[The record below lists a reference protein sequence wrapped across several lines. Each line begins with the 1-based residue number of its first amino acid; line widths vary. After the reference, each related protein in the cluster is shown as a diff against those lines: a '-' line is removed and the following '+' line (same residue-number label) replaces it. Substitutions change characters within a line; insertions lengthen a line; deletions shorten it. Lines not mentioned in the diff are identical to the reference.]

1 MQRLLLLLAIAV
13 LPLRAA
19 ENYVPFRPDLPAGA
33 AYTLD
38 ARQLHPTQMAVGW
51 REVAAKIKLING
63 KSPEETVAYRKDK
76 DVPVVIG
83 PGGVPYMTDGH
94 HTMRALIES
103 KSADKLAYG
112 HILANWSGLAPTE
125 FWARMQAKHWVY
137 LKDADA
143 KPVTVAALPADLLH
157 LQLDP
162 YRGLGW
168 GLLKAGAYEE
178 KKGVYFQEFL
188 WGDRFRGKV
197 TWNDQDDAD
206 FARAVKEARALARTP
221 AFADLPG
228 YSGAQ

>member
-13 LPLRAA
+13 LPLSAA

-38 ARQLHPTQMAVGW
+38 ARQLHPTQMAIGW

-63 KSPEETVAYRKDK
+63 KSPEQTVAYRKDK

-112 HILANWSGLAPTE
+112 HILANWSDLTPTE
-125 FWARMQAKHWVY
+125 LWARMQAKHWVY

-157 LQLDP
+157 MQLDP
-162 YRGLGW
+162 YRALGW

-178 KKGVYFQEFL
+178 IKGVYFQEFL

-197 TWNDQDDAD
+197 TWNDKDDAD
-206 FARAVKEARALARTP
+206 FARAVKEASALARTP
-221 AFADLPG
+221 EFADLPG
-228 YSGAQ
+228 YKGAK